1 MGKKELKE
9 AKRARKAAKAKARVR
24 YNRWY
29 RRLFRWLKGL
39 FN

>member
-1 MGKKELKE
+1 MAKETKQE
-9 AKRARKAAKAKARVR
+9 RRVRKARLLKLKKS

-39 FN
+39 FL